1 MNKLGKMNLE
11 KINPVSTTDTYKKF
25 LERGHIMNPFLHRTT
40 CSLTECIVK
49 NCKNLTN
56 NSCYICMAC
65 HPIEKNDNFPCS
77 IKSEISN
84 IKFRQRSKSLI

>member
-1 MNKLGKMNLE
+1 MDKTEVIKIN

-25 LERGHIMNPFLHRTT
+25 TECGKIMKPFLHRTT
-40 CSLTECIVK
+40 CSTTECIVK
-49 NCKNLTN
+49 NCKNKTN

-77 IKSEISN
+77 VRGNTPYDPLFFNYI
-84 IKFRQRSKSLI
+84 